1 MPWLGRKGIGI
12 PTLPQRRPKRALTF
26 AVGVAVV
33 GVGLIWYL
41 NLPEPHYV
49 VYAVNAPALTTYD
62 ENGIKK
68 IHPLQVAFM
77 ESTAPL
83 KYVQKVVT
91 EGISLSPAVPGSW
104 FWTSDKELMFTPK
117 DDWPIGTTFRVRM
130 ARRGFVDQS
139 VHLGEYSFDFES
151 APFTAKI
158 TESLFYQDPV
168 DPNLKKLVA
177 TVQFS
182 HPVDTAQF
190 EQRVSLAL
198 AKDAEYLGLEPDSRF
213 FTVVYDK
220 FNLAAHIHSAAL
232 AMPRD
237 DTPMTLRVNK
247 GVRAARGGNDSPEA
261 LQAVVTIPGRS
272 SLRFSGARMTLVDNA
287 RYEPEQ
293 ILLVSS
299 SSPVAERALAAAT
312 SRPTCFRCATPS
324 SRRSSGNRTDGTARS
339 RSARTSSTNRN
350 RFS

>member
-1 MPWLGRKGIGI
+1 MLDLRGLRQKLAHFVEGFVYRTDKLMPKVVGHWQWKAPPWIPWLGRKASAFRSY
-12 PTLPQRRPKRALTF
+12 LNADPKRAIAF
-26 AVGVAVV
+26 AVGVGVV
-33 GVGLIWYL
+33 GVALIWYL

-68 IHPLQVAFM
+68 IYPLQVAFT

-104 FWTSDKELMFTPK
+104 FWTSDKELIFTPK

-139 VHLGEYSFDFES
+139 VHLKEYSFDFDS

-198 AKDAEYLGLEPDSRF
+198 AKDAEYLGL
-213 FTVVYDK
+213 
-220 FNLAAHIHSAAL
+220 
-232 AMPRD
+232 
-237 DTPMTLRVNK
+237 
-247 GVRAARGGNDSPEA
+247 
-261 LQAVVTIPGRS
+261 
-272 SLRFSGARMTLVDNA
+272 
-287 RYEPEQ
+287 
-293 ILLVSS
+293 
-299 SSPVAERALAAAT
+299 
-312 SRPTCFRCATPS
+312 
-324 SRRSSGNRTDGTARS
+324 
-339 RSARTSSTNRN
+339 
-350 RFS
+350 